1 MIITLKQ
8 SYVGL
13 TTSLSEILKFI
24 HDLPL
29 FLFSLDLFSSENVN
43 DDMKY
48 NQEYNR
54 AEQNLSVYVI
64 YQGTQY
70 TICMLQVV

>member
-13 TTSLSEILKFI
+13 TTCISEILKFI

-29 FLFSLDLFSSENVN
+29 FLFSLDLFSSKNIN
-43 DDMKY
+43 DDMQY
-48 NQEYNR
+48 NQEYKR
-54 AEQNLSVYVI
+54 AEQYLSVYVI